1 MTDELVATAPS
12 VNEQAN
18 EYIAAPHRPSLPRRS
33 LAVAYILLVLFG
45 VLGIHH
51 FYLGKLTR
59 GLIYL
64 PTVGV
69 LGLGVI
75 VDLVT
80 LPSQTRTINARRAI
94 GIK

>member
-12 VNEQAN
+12 AN
-18 EYIAAPHRPSLPRRS
+18 ENVAASSRPALARKN
-33 LAVAYILLVLFG
+33 LAVAYVLLVLVGF
-45 VLGIHH
+45 LGIHQ

-59 GLIYL
+59 GLVYL
-64 PTVGV
+64 PTLGV
-69 LGLGVI
+69 LGFGII

-80 LPSQTRTINARRAI
+80 LPSQLRTINARRAI